1 MNSFIQILNYKKKI
15 YENGNYYIGQFLD
28 DLRHGKGILYYKNGN
43 IKYDGNFVKDKFEGN
58 GKYIWE
64 DGVYYIGQW
73 LNSLKHGKGKLYS
86 KNGTIL
92 YVVILL
98 MIRLK
103 VMEIYL

>member
-1 MNSFIQILNYKKKI
+1 MV
-15 YENGNYYIGQFLD
+15 
-28 DLRHGKGILYYKNGN
+28 
-43 IKYDGNFVKDKFEGN
+43 KYD
-58 GKYIWE
+58 
-64 DGVYYIGQW
+64 
-73 LNSLKHGKGKLYS
+73 LKHGKGKLYS